1 MIVLYFENKY
11 AILHLIFNIIA
22 VKIVHTIN
30 ELQDL
35 VQKLKNEG
43 KTIGLVPTMGAL
55 HSGHLSLI
63 QYLRPSVDMIF
74 CSVFVN
80 PTQFNDPEDLKKYPR
95 PIESDIQLLQN
106 NNCDVLFFPSEQE
119 MYPQGEPEWHL
130 DLGELEKAWEGEHR
144 PGHFQGVTQI
154 VYKLFDFV
162 KPDIAC
168 FGQKDIQ
175 QIKVIQKLI
184 TLKNLPVKLAIAPT
198 LRDVSGLALSSRNQR
213 LSDKGLTEASNIYKG
228 LQYIKDNLY
237 TKEVSRLL
245 SEAQNIIEKNENIKT
260 EYIAICNETDLS
272 PVNKINNSQK
282 HIALVAVWLEGV
294 RLIDNLPLD

>member
-11 AILHLIFNIIA
+11 AILHLIFNFIA

-154 VYKLFDFV
+154 VYKLFDFA